1 MKKGIILG
9 LIIGIMLCLGIVILT
24 GNADNIKN
32 DLTNTILAKNSNNV
46 INSISKETENINNTD
61 SKNNNSV
68 EENTSK
74 VSNKTNTKTDS
85 TKRINAGN
93 YYLEYGKYENIT
105 YDIEQGGGTYI
116 LNEDGTFTSTNFQ
129 GTATGK
135 YTVSLETY
143 TNSDHTETNWLIK
156 FKSSDN
162 NVYANYDWIIDGN
175 NEFHGIQ
182 DGGTNK
188 YIEK

>member
-9 LIIGIMLCLGIVILT
+9 LIIGIVLCLGIVILT
-24 GNADNIKN
+24 GYGDNIKN
-32 DLTNTILAKNSNNV
+32 VLTNTILAKSSNNV
-46 INSISKETENINNTD
+46 INNVSKETENINNTD
-61 SKNNNSV
+61 SKNNNSA
-68 EENTSK
+68 EEKTSK

-105 YDIEQGGGTYI
+105 YDIEHGGGTYI

-129 GTATGK
+129 GTATGT

-143 TNSDHTETNWLIK
+143 INSADAETNWLIK

-162 NVYANYDWIIDGN
+162 NVYANYYWIIDSN

-188 YIEK
+188 YIGK

>member
-105 YDIEQGGGTYI
+105 YDIEQGVG
-116 LNEDGTFTSTNFQ
+116 FF
-129 GTATGK
+129 A
-135 YTVSLETY
+135 
-143 TNSDHTETNWLIK
+143 
-156 FKSSDN
+156 
-162 NVYANYDWIIDGN
+162 
-175 NEFHGIQ
+175 
-182 DGGTNK
+182 
-188 YIEK
+188 